1 MKTRR
6 VAPGRSRGASVSLE
20 CWAGQ
25 RAWEIIVKEQAET
38 ERWRDRKAG
47 TDGGKKKDKM
57 KITHLEQSLLNY
69 PPHVLPPLGD
79 VGVELVQIRG
89 ER

>member
-1 MKTRR
+1 MRKK
-6 VAPGRSRGASVSLE
+6 VGE
-20 CWAGQ
+20 
-25 RAWEIIVKEQAET
+25 KKT
-38 ERWRDRKAG
+38 EREGAEDRRKDGRKGEGG
-47 TDGGKKKDKM
+47 TEKM

-69 PPHVLPPLGD
+69 SPHILPPLGY

>member
-1 MKTRR
+1 MRKTIEEEVDGRR
-6 VAPGRSRGASVSLE
+6 GR
-20 CWAGQ
+20 
-25 RAWEIIVKEQAET
+25 KE
-38 ERWRDRKAG
+38 
-47 TDGGKKKDKM
+47 KM

-69 PPHVLPPLGD
+69 SPHVLSPLGY

>member
-1 MKTRR
+1 MESRSKEKTMEWKESQDGEMEKWKD
-6 VAPGRSRGASVSLE
+6 GREGRE
-20 CWAGQ
+20 
-25 RAWEIIVKEQAET
+25 
-38 ERWRDRKAG
+38 
-47 TDGGKKKDKM
+47 KM

-69 PPHVLPPLGD
+69 SPHILPPLGY

>member
-1 MKTRR
+1 MS
-6 VAPGRSRGASVSLE
+6 GRKGGVR
-20 CWAGQ
+20 
-25 RAWEIIVKEQAET
+25 EIIVKEQAER
-38 ERWRDRKAG
+38 ERTGREAE
-47 TDGGKKKDKM
+47 TDGGKKGDKM

-69 PPHVLPPLGD
+69 SPHVLPPLGD

>member
-1 MKTRR
+1 MK
-6 VAPGRSRGASVSLE
+6 VGE
-20 CWAGQ
+20 
-25 RAWEIIVKEQAET
+25 KKT
-38 ERWRDRKAG
+38 ERYGAENRQK
-47 TDGGKKKDKM
+47 DGRRREGRTGKM

-69 PPHVLPPLGD
+69 SPHILSPFGY

>member
-1 MKTRR
+1 MGKTIGDKKTEKKGVEDRWKD
-6 VAPGRSRGASVSLE
+6 GRKREG
-20 CWAGQ
+20 
-25 RAWEIIVKEQAET
+25 RT
-38 ERWRDRKAG
+38 E
-47 TDGGKKKDKM
+47 KM

-69 PPHVLPPLGD
+69 SPHIVSPLGY